1 MDENPL
7 PIPEAESGAF
17 LVAMREEFGEEY
29 VATDVSRVWTGS
41 WVRFLGDF
49 DPSFYRVIG
58 NRLIPA
64 HHDNDLGFSDTGFI
78 SLEYEKVRMVILQ
91 FPRGY
96 GEVRMVYTAP
106 EAATKVRDLVRHLVD
121 AEHKA
126 RELSIWGGRD
136 IPLDKLDTANFVV
149 PKVVETAFASEVY
162 PQLDDG
168 EIFNHVLLYSSP
180 GVGKTAFCRVLAKQ
194 FPDWKTI
201 IVFPSAV
208 DKPRELMHAFDYAA
222 YRTPAI
228 LIFEDIDAWAQTRF
242 EEATYKEDFS
252 PFLGALL
259 NGVDGIESHQGL
271 LVISTTNNPEC
282 LDPAILRP
290 GRFGVQVEFRY
301 TDEEL
306 ARICSNY
313 LGEERPDD
321 FFRPYLRNTPA
332 HIRALMK
339 TARAY
344 HKLHGVPV
352 THELL
357 KEIDTLLRGSPKLP
371 KPEDM
376 FVRDEPEEA
385 VEEKA
390 YG

>member
-1 MDENPL
+1 MMVDNDL

-17 LVAMREEFGEEY
+17 LAAVREEIGEEY
-29 VATDVSRVWTGS
+29 VATDVSRVWSGS

-49 DPSFYRVIG
+49 DPSFYRVLG
-58 NRLIPA
+58 NRLVPA
-64 HHDNDLGFSDTGFI
+64 HHDDGLGFSDTGFI
-78 SLEYEKVRMVILQ
+78 SLVYEDTRMVILQ
-91 FPRGY
+91 YPRGY

-106 EAATKVRDLVRHLVD
+106 EAATKVRDFVRHLVD

-136 IPLDKLDTANFVV
+136 IPLEKLDTENFVM
-149 PKVVETAFASEVY
+149 PATVERALEREVY
-162 PQLDDG
+162 PQLEDG
-168 EIFNHVLLYSSP
+168 EVFNHVLLYSSP

-194 FPDWKTI
+194 FPDWKTV

-208 DKPRELMHAFDYAA
+208 DKPKELMHAFDYAA

-228 LIFEDIDAWAQTRF
+228 LIFEDIDTWAQSRF
-242 EEATYKEDFS
+242 EDDSFKETFS
-252 PFLGALL
+252 PYLGALL

-282 LDPAILRP
+282 LDPAIVRP

-301 TDEEL
+301 TEAEL
-306 ARICSNY
+306 ALICQNY
-313 LGEERPDD
+313 LGEKRPHV
-321 FFRPYLRNTPA
+321 FFHPYLRNTPA

-339 TARAY
+339 TAQAT
-344 HKLHGVPV
+344 HKLHGTPI

-357 KEIDTLLRGSPKLP
+357 REIDALLKTSPKLP

-376 FVRDEPEEA
+376 FVRSEEP
-385 VEEKA
+385 VPEKKG